1 MRVRRALA
9 IVIATPVLLA
19 TIGVTGASAAPPPQ
33 PTSDGPSA
41 RHHHAADSRG
51 GTAAKSPDQAEP
63 EEGILGTLTGEILG
77 RMSPGG
83 ETE

>member
-19 TIGVTGASAAPPPQ
+19 TIGVTGASASPRPQ
-33 PTSDGPSA
+33 PAGDGPSA

-51 GTAAKSPDQAEP
+51 AAAAQSPDEAEQ
-63 EEGILGTLTGEILG
+63 EEGLLGTLTGEILG
-77 RMSPGG
+77 R
-83 ETE
+83 TA